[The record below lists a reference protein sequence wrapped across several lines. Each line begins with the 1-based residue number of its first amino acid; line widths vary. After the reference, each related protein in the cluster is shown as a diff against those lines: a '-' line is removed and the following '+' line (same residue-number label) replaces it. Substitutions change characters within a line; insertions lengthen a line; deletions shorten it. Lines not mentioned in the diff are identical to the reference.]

1 MKRSQIDNKYKWNIE
16 EIFSSDKVFYK
27 ELSEFEKQIDFLKY
41 KGKLNT
47 VETLKKCLD
56 ELYLKASNLE
66 VFAVYAMM
74 KKDEDAS
81 NPLAIKLEGAIS
93 EVEVKFSMQTAFIDP
108 ELTALPIETL
118 KEFSNDKCLSLYKR
132 DIDKIIE
139 NKPHV
144 LTEEVESVL
153 AQGAKIFGGFKKIFS
168 LIDDVDLDF
177 PTIKVDGKKVK
188 ITGATY
194 SLMLQHPDREVRKK
208 AFKAYYKAYNKVL
221 NTITAVYQGNLDKN
235 VFFTRIRK
243 FKSCLDKAL
252 FYEEVD
258 KEVYLN
264 LIDSVH
270 TALPTLHRYIK
281 DRKTV
286 LGYDINMYDLYVPL
300 VENADLKLDFEEAF
314 DLVKEGLKPLG
325 KGYLE
330 LLDKAKEERWMDVY
344 ENDGKRSGAYSV
356 SVYNLK
362 HPYVLLN
369 HTKTTH
375 SVFTIAHE
383 LGHAMHSYM
392 SDKEQPITTAD
403 YKIFVAEVA
412 STVNEVLL
420 IKHLIATTKDLKI
433 KKYLLSYYLDTIRTT
448 LFRQTMF
455 AEFEHKAH
463 LKVEKGEALTKEDL
477 NKIYLKLNKTYYGK
491 DVKSDRE
498 ISYEWARIPHFYS
511 AFYVYK
517 YATGIISA
525 IAISERILSGEK
537 GAVEDYFAFLSS
549 GSSDKPVELL
559 KIAGVDLTD
568 KNTYIRAFNS
578 FENALNEF
586 EKLI

>member
-1 MKRSQIDNKYKWNIE
+1 MKRSQIDSKYKWNIE
-16 EIFSSDKVFYK
+16 DIFESEKVFYK
-27 ELSEFEKQIDFLKY
+27 ELSLLEKQIDFSKY
-41 KGKLNT
+41 KGKLNNAK
-47 VETLKKCLD
+47 TLKECFD
-56 ELYLKASNLE
+56 ELYLKVSNLE
-66 VFAVYAMM
+66 VFGVYAMM

-81 NPLAIKLEGAIS
+81 NPSAVKLEGAIS
-93 EVEVKFSMQTAFIDP
+93 EVEVKFSANIAFIDP
-108 ELTALPIETL
+108 ELTSLPLETL
-118 KEFSNDKCLSLYKR
+118 NGFLNDESLKLYKN
-132 DIDKIIE
+132 DIKKIIE

-144 LTEEVESVL
+144 LSEEAESVL
-153 AQGAKIFGGFKKIFS
+153 AQGGKVFSGYKKIFG
-168 LIDDVDLDF
+168 LIDDVDLDY
-177 PTIKVDGKKVK
+177 PTIKVDGKNVK
-188 ITGATY
+188 ITGSTY
-194 SLMLQHPDREVRKK
+194 SLMLQHPSKEVRKK
-208 AFKAYYKAYNKVL
+208 VFKAYYKAYNKVL

-243 FKSCLDKAL
+243 FKSCLDRAL

-258 KEVYLN
+258 KEVYVN
-264 LIDSVH
+264 LIESVH
-270 TALPTLHRYIK
+270 TALPILHRYIF
-281 DRKTV
+281 DRKKI

-300 VENADLKLDFEEAF
+300 VPNADLKLDFEEAF
-314 DLVKEGLKPLG
+314 ELVKEGLKPLG
-325 KGYLE
+325 EDYIA
-330 LLDKAKEERWMDVY
+330 LLNKAKDERWMDVY

-356 SVYNLK
+356 DVYNLK

-383 LGHAMHSYM
+383 LGHAMHSYL
-392 SDKEQPITTAD
+392 SDKTQPITTAD

-420 IKHLIATTKDLKI
+420 IKHLINTTKDKNV
-433 KKYLLSYYLDTIRTT
+433 KKYFLSYYLDTIRTT

-463 LKVEKGEALTKEDL
+463 FMVEKGGAITKEEL
-477 NKIYLKLNKTYYGK
+477 NKIYLKLNREYYGK
-491 DVKSDRE
+491 GVKSDKE

-525 IAISERILSGEK
+525 IAIAERILSNEK
-537 GAVEDYFAFLSS
+537 DAVKDYFEFLSS
-549 GSSDKPVELL
+549 GSKDKPVELL

-568 KNTYIRAFNS
+568 INTYKRAFNS